1 MFCFLFF
8 GVFVHVIY
16 KDSLMRGGL
25 CSPRC
30 YTLLHSQLSH
40 SSSHWSDS
48 QIFVENRNFCLH
60 HLHSTPS
67 LRGTR
72 RNISAMFSTENLEG
86 FGYTTVKK
94 NWRYVY
100 SFRQNT
106 RTCRTDGQTGRHRA
120 TAQAALMQK
129 RHCTKTKPSNH
140 REAPPVQSE
149 YRSRNPKHVLDLW
162 VIQWTHLQQP
172 GVKSHST
179 LP

>member
-1 MFCFLFF
+1 
-8 GVFVHVIY
+8 
-16 KDSLMRGGL
+16 MRGGL

-106 RTCRTDGQTGRHRA
+106 RTCRTDGQTPRDSTGRAYAKASLHEDQAIKPQRGA
-120 TAQAALMQK
+120 TSAEWVQVEKPQARLRPLSHTMNTSSTAGGQITQ
-129 RHCTKTKPSNH
+129 HTT
-140 REAPPVQSE
+140 
-149 YRSRNPKHVLDLW
+149 
-162 VIQWTHLQQP
+162 VI
-172 GVKSHST
+172 VAVIVM
-179 LP
+179 